1 MKNKV
6 KALRTRRQEKKL
18 AKQEASD
25 RLPRI
30 TNETVAT
37 HREEVLS
44 GARKYIYPLQH
55 SKHKVVIVTSTLFT
69 LAVLGFFTY
78 CVVSLYKIQSTSSF
92 MYRVTQV
99 LPFPIAR
106 TGGDFISYESYL
118 FELRHYTHY
127 YEVQLKRD
135 FTSDDGNKQQL
146 DDYKKKSLEKVIND
160 SFIKRIAKENNITVP
175 ESDVEAVIQQAKDQ
189 NRLGGS
195 SKSFE
200 DSIKEYYGWT
210 ENDFKRRL
218 RSLLLE
224 ERVNAFLDTGSKDR
238 LAVVTKALSEGAAF
252 SDVAKQYSEEEITK
266 PTGGEFGIVD
276 STNTALQLQSFTTL
290 FKQKPGDVSAP
301 FIVGYD
307 TGYAYEIVKTL
318 ENDGTKAKGAHIII
332 KIADINTFLNEKK
345 ETQQTK
351 RYISLQ

>member
-1 MKNKV
+1 MKNKL
-6 KALRTRRQEKKL
+6 KTLRANRKEKKL
-18 AKQEASD
+18 AKAEAAD
-25 RLPRI
+25 RMPRI

-55 SKHKVVIVTSTLFT
+55 SKHKVVIITSTLFT
-69 LAVLGFFTY
+69 IAVLSFVTF
-78 CVVSLYKIQSTSSF
+78 CVVSLYKLQTTSSF

-99 LPFPIAR
+99 IPFPVAR
-106 TGGDFISYESYL
+106 TGGTFISYESYL

-135 FTSDDGNKQQL
+135 FTSDEGNKQQL
-146 DDYKKKSLEKVIND
+146 DDYKKKSLDKVIND
-160 SFIKRIAKENNITVP
+160 AFIKKIAKENNISVP
-175 ESDVEAVIQQAKDQ
+175 ETEVEAIIQMAKDQ

-218 RSLLLE
+218 RGLLLE
-224 ERVNAFLDTGSKDR
+224 EKVNAFLDKEAKIKLDAAT
-238 LAVVTKALSEGAAF
+238 AALQSGASFA
-252 SDVAKQYSEEEITK
+252 DVAKQYSDDEFSK
-266 PTGGEFGIVD
+266 QAGGEFGVVEL
-276 STNTALQLQSFTTL
+276 SNTALQLQTFNTL
-290 FKQKPGDVSAP
+290 FKQKAGDVSAP
-301 FIVGYD
+301 IIVSYD

-318 ENDGTKAKGAHIII
+318 ENDGIKAKGAHIII
-332 KIADINTFLNEKK
+332 KIGDINGFLNDKK
-345 ETQQTK
+345 EAEPTK
-351 RYISLQ
+351 RYIKL